1 MIKILVDSSSDYE
14 MKEIKEKN
22 FEFVPIQITIGEKN
36 YIDGVSLQKNEFYEI
51 LENSGEFPKT
61 SQPSPQEFLDIF
73 KAAKENKD
81 TLLCILLSS
90 SLSGTCQSAQ
100 LAKNMVD
107 YDNIYIID
115 SLAASCLI
123 KILADYAYSLVSE
136 GSSSEGFSIE
146 EIVAKVENLKSRITL
161 FAGLDTLE
169 YLCKGGRLSKSAA
182 AIGEIANIKPV
193 ITVTKEGTVGVLG
206 KCLGKNKAITQVFK
220 HVHETGV
227 DTSFPLYTIYSYGT
241 ANCEHLEEKLHEN
254 GYQVSERLQVGA
266 TIGTH
271 IGPEAFGVVFVA
283 K

>member
-14 MKEIKEKN
+14 LDEIKEKN
-22 FEFVPIQITIGEKN
+22 FAFVPIQITIGEN
-36 YIDGVSLQKNEFYEI
+36 EYIDGISLQKNEFYKI
-51 LENSGEFPKT
+51 LESSGEFPKT
-61 SQPSPQEFLDIF
+61 SQPSPQAFLDIF
-73 KAAKENKD
+73 KAAKENND

-100 LAKNMVD
+100 LAKAMVD
-107 YDNIYIID
+107 YENIYIID

-123 KILADYAYSLVSE
+123 KLLADYAYSLVSE
-136 GSSSEGFSIE
+136 GLSIE
-146 EIVAKVENLKSRITL
+146 EIVAKVEALKSRITL

-193 ITVTKEGTVGVLG
+193 ITVTKEGAVGVLG

-220 HVHETGV
+220 HVQETGV

-241 ANCEHLEEKLHEN
+241 ANCGKLEEKLQEN
-254 GYQVSERLQVGA
+254 GYQVSGRFQVGA